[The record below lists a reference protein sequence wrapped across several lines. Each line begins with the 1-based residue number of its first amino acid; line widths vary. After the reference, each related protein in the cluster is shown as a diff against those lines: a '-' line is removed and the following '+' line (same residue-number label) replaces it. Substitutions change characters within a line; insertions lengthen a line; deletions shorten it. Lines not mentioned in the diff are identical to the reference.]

1 MNQQQFQECMK
12 IWIKPETWHT
22 SHPCDTKRFNQ
33 AIQQLMAIN
42 GAKLLHPEDFS
53 KQLYIALANEYPK
66 LSQNFISEQV
76 EDASQKYDV
85 ISSYLYDIRN

>member
-1 MNQQQFQECMK
+1 MNQEQFQECMK
-12 IWIKPETWHT
+12 IWIRPETWHT
-22 SHPCDTKRFNQ
+22 NHPCDTKRFNQ

-42 GAKLLHPEDFS
+42 GSKILHPEDFS
-53 KQLYIALANEYPK
+53 KQLYIALASEYPK